1 MAEISSGLTI
11 DQVLQ
16 MITANAATAFVGGT
30 AQNPTTV
37 ANLISNFPPSATYLG
52 QYARVS
58 DLFGAVDDI
67 MRCRFDGTAYRWVP
81 QRPNFTA
88 VNAATGGNISILPLV
103 TAPTLRLTG
112 GLLSNMTIT
121 PSSTNAFVGQKQTVI
136 QEGPLNL
143 LTSTITGLLGSN
155 ITLLGN
161 TARVIEYGPTG
172 WFASA

>member
-11 DQVLQ
+11 DQVMQ
-16 MITANAATAFVGGT
+16 MITTNAATAFVGGT

-155 ITLLGN
+155 LTLLGN